1 MTKNRYIVIMAGGKG
16 ERFWPQSRQKMPKQ
30 LLPIVGDA
38 SLLEQT
44 IRRLGDLV
52 PLENI
57 FVITN
62 ADYANAV
69 ADACP
74 MLDRANIVAEPVG
87 RDTAAAVGLG
97 GILVRQRD
105 PSASFAV
112 LPSDHAIHD
121 CEGFRSVLS
130 NAFEVA
136 ESEDALVTIGIKP
149 EFPATGYGYINR
161 GPECMRLGDF
171 PVYSVRKFVEKPNL
185 ELAKQYVVSGEYY
198 WNAGMFIWSAKSL
211 FSALQKHVP
220 ELYSGLIE
228 MESDLGKGRSLSDV
242 LAARYSCLKKISIDY
257 ALMEK
262 AGNVLTVPGLFDWD
276 DVGSWPS
283 LFKHL
288 PHDAAGNVIRGDA
301 VVLEGSD
308 NIVIGSEGH
317 LVSVIGIS
325 NCIVVHTKDVTMV
338 CPKDR
343 AQDIKKLVA
352 EVARNPSWSDR
363 V

>member
-1 MTKNRYIVIMAGGKG
+1 MAKNRYIVIMAGGKG

-44 IRRLGDLV
+44 IKRLGDLV
-52 PLENI
+52 PAENI
-57 FVITN
+57 YVITN
-62 ADYANAV
+62 ADYADAV
-69 ADACP
+69 ANACP
-74 MLDRANIVAEPVG
+74 MLDKANIVAEPVG
-87 RDTAAAVGLG
+87 RDTAAAVGLAA
-97 GILVRQRD
+97 ILVRRQD
-105 PSASFAV
+105 KNASFAV

-121 CEGFRSVLS
+121 AEGFRNVLA

-136 ESEDALVTIGIKP
+136 ESEDALVTIGIQP

-171 PVYSVRKFVEKPNL
+171 PVYKVNKFVEKPNL
-185 ELAKQYVVSGEYY
+185 ELAKQYVTSGQYY
-198 WNAGMFIWSAKSL
+198 WNAGMFIWSAASL
-211 FSALQKHVP
+211 WKALGKHAP
-220 ELYSGLIE
+220 ELHAGLVG
-228 MESDLGKGRSLSDV
+228 MEEALNAGQPLSKV
-242 LAARYSCLKKISIDY
+242 LANCYEGLKKISIDY

-262 AGNVLTVPGLFDWD
+262 ADNVLTVPGLFDWD

-288 PHDAAGNVIRGDA
+288 PHDASGNVIRGDA
-301 VVLEGSD
+301 VVLDGSD
-308 NIVIGSEGH
+308 NIVVASDGH
-317 LVSVIGIS
+317 LVSVMGIS

-343 AQDIKKLVA
+343 AQDIRKLVA
-352 EVARNPSWSDR
+352 EVSRNPDWSNR

>member
-1 MTKNRYIVIMAGGKG
+1 MAGGKG

-44 IRRLGDLV
+44 INRLGDLV
-52 PLENI
+52 PVANI
-57 FVITN
+57 YVITN
-62 ADYANAV
+62 ADYADSV
-69 ADACP
+69 ANACP
-74 MLDRANIVAEPVG
+74 MLDKANIVAEPVG
-87 RDTAAAVGLG
+87 RDTAAAVGLAA
-97 GILVRQRD
+97 ILVRLQDRN
-105 PSASFAV
+105 ASFAV

-121 CEGFRSVLS
+121 AEGFRSVLA

-136 ESEDALVTIGIKP
+136 ESEDALVTIGIQP

-171 PVYSVRKFVEKPNL
+171 PVYRVKKFVEKPNL
-185 ELAKQYVVSGEYY
+185 ELAKQYVTSGQYY
-198 WNAGMFIWSAKSL
+198 WNAGMFIWSAENLWK
-211 FSALQKHVP
+211 ALEKHVP
-220 ELYSGLIE
+220 ELHAGLAQ
-228 MESDLGKGRSLSDV
+228 MEEALAAGQPLTQV
-242 LAARYSCLKKISIDY
+242 LASHYEGLKKISIDY

-262 AGNVLTVPGLFDWD
+262 AENVLTVPGLFDWD

-301 VVLEGSD
+301 VVLDGSD
-308 NIVIGSEGH
+308 NIVVASDDGH
-317 LVSVIGIS
+317 LVSVMGM
-325 NCIVVHTKDVTMV
+325 NNFIVVHTKDVTMV

-343 AQDIKKLVA
+343 AQDIRKLVA
-352 EVARNPSWSDR
+352 EVSRNPKWSDK